1 MVTQK
6 PGSTRGGTSNP
17 VCYDSGTV
25 PDRPLALSLCIRMTG
40 SAAFAALARPLRAA
54 AAFALFA
61 ALSGFALPAPAA
73 ERYEHGLL
81 WRIEGSNAPASHV
94 FGTVHLADP
103 RVTSLPPEVTREFNQ
118 ARSLTLEAGLDPA
131 SVLVLAGRM
140 VFDDGRDLPGVAG
153 VELFNR
159 AARLTAGLGLP
170 EPMVRLFRPWAV
182 ALLLSV
188 PPQDPLNVLDLV
200 LARLAAE
207 QGKPV
212 HELESMDEQISVFEG
227 MSQQDQVALL
237 KQAVDEYERM
247 PRLIRRVVDAYL
259 ARDLA
264 GIWRISQESV
274 DKGEEERRLNEV
286 FSRRLLHERNV
297 RMAERA
303 EPRLR
308 EGGAFIAVGAL
319 HLYGSGGVL
328 SLLERRGWRVT
339 RVY

>member
-1 MVTQK
+1 MIPTLRRIL
-6 PGSTRGGTSNP
+6 PTNHMYIRI
-17 VCYDSGTV
+17 
-25 PDRPLALSLCIRMTG
+25 LAK
-40 SAAFAALARPLRAA
+40 AAFAMLARPPRAV
-54 AAFALFA
+54 AAFVLFG
-61 ALSGFALPAPAA
+61 ALSGFALPAAAA

-81 WRIEGSNAPASHV
+81 WRIEGRDAPASHV

-103 RVTSLPPEVTREFNQ
+103 RVTSLPPAVARELDQ

-131 SVLVLAGRM
+131 SILVLAGRM

-153 VELFNR
+153 AELFNR
-159 AARLTAGLGLP
+159 AAKLTAEQGLP
-170 EPMVRLFRPWAV
+170 EPMLRLFRPWAV
-182 ALLLSV
+182 AMLLSV
-188 PPQDPLNVLDLV
+188 PPQDPSNVLDLV

-247 PRLIRRVVDAYL
+247 PRQIGRVVDAYL

-274 DKGEEERRLNEV
+274 GTGEDERRLNEV
-286 FSRRLLHERNV
+286 FTRRLLHERNV

-319 HLYGSGGVL
+319 HLYGSSGVL